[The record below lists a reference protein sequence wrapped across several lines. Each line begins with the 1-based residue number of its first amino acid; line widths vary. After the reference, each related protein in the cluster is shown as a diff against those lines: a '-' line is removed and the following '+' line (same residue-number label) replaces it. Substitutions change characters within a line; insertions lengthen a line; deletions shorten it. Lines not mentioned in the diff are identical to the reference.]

1 VVTGCGV
8 RASSRKVSRLNFR
21 RWRRRGRNMD
31 LGIRGEAVPK
41 VSCWD
46 SRCIIIIRRILRG
59 HRRRRIRLMGGS
71 MRRDDGVEGE
81 EEETD

>member
-1 VVTGCGV
+1 
-8 RASSRKVSRLNFR
+8 
-21 RWRRRGRNMD
+21 
-31 LGIRGEAVPK
+31 